1 LKGGAVTNDDTIL
14 REVDQALAEDKTSQ
28 ALRKNLPAIIGA
40 AVMVVVGV
48 GGWQLWTQQRAAAAS
63 KASVAYDE
71 ALKTGG
77 DEKAVAALERI
88 AAESGG
94 YAALAKMRLA
104 GERAAKG
111 DREKALA
118 LYREVYDEGA
128 GTKRLKDMARI
139 KAGYL
144 ALAEG
149 RDAVLKDVGALET
162 DATAIGYYAR
172 EIIALAALNAG
183 DFQNA
188 EQLFRKAA
196 SSADAPET
204 IRIRAEEF
212 AALAGA
218 GKAGVKFPTI
228 EESKKSNVE
237 LMMDQLEKAGSNLS
251 SIVGNGEEPAPGD
264 APSAADENPAET
276 PPASAPEG
284 NE

>member
-1 LKGGAVTNDDTIL
+1 VTNDETIL

-28 ALRKNLPAIIGA
+28 ALKKNLPAIVGA

-48 GGWQLWTQQRAAAAS
+48 GGWQLWTQQRAVAAT
-63 KASVAYDE
+63 KASAAYDD

-77 DEKAVAALERI
+77 DEKSIAALEGI

-118 LYREVYDEGA
+118 LYREVYGQSA

-139 KAGYL
+139 RAGYL
-144 ALAEG
+144 ALADG

-162 DATAIGYYAR
+162 DETAIGFYAR

-196 SSADAPET
+196 SSAEAPET
-204 IRIRAEEF
+204 VRIRAEEF

-218 GKAGVKFPTI
+218 GKAGVKFPAI
-228 EESKKSNVE
+228 EESKKSDVE
-237 LMMDQLEKAGSNLS
+237 RMMDQLEEAGSDLS
-251 SIVGNGEEPAPGD
+251 SIVGSGGEAAPGD

-276 PPASAPEG
+276 LPAAAPEG

>member
-1 LKGGAVTNDDTIL
+1 MTNDDTIL

-40 AVMVVVGV
+40 AVMVVIGV
-48 GGWQLWTQQRAAAAS
+48 GGWQLWTQQRAAAAA
-63 KASVAYDE
+63 KASIAYDD
-71 ALKTGG
+71 ALKLGG
-77 DEKAVAALERI
+77 DDKAIAALEGI
-88 AAESGG
+88 AAEGGG
-94 YAALAKMRLA
+94 YAALAAMRLA

-111 DREKALA
+111 EREEALA
-118 LYREVYDEGA
+118 LYRDVYSGGA

-144 ALAEG
+144 ALADG

-204 IRIRAEEF
+204 IRMRAEEF

-228 EESKKSNVE
+228 EESKKSDVE
-237 LMMDQLEKAGSNLS
+237 RMMDQLEKAGSDLS
-251 SIVGNGEEPAPGD
+251 SVVGSGGEAEPGD
-264 APSAADENPAET
+264 AQPATDKNPAQTPPSA
-276 PPASAPEG
+276 APEG